1 MKKKTKKKKQ
11 LQHHKDTSPQ
21 STFFLS
27 FVGEMVEIMCK
38 GSATTTE
45 VGVFP
50 VIVQGYLLD
59 IDDDHLYLSDDGQN
73 IARAVKRQD
82 YVAIEIVQQVT
93 EMEEKLRN
101 ISVPEDRDNGH

>member
-1 MKKKTKKKKQ
+1 MKKKTRKKKT
-11 LQHHKDTSPQ
+11 QHNKDTNPQ

-59 IDDDHLYLSDDGQN
+59 VDDDHLYLSDDGQN
-73 IARAVKRQD
+73 IARAVKKQD
-82 YVAIEIVQQVT
+82 YIAIEIVQQLSL
-93 EMEEKLRN
+93 MEEKLRN
-101 ISVPEDRDNGH
+101 LTVPEDADSGH